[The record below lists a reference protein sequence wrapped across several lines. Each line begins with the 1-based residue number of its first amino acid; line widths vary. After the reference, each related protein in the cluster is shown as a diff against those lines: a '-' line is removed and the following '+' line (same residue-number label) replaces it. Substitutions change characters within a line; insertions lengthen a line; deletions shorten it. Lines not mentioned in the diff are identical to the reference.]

1 MKSIKIVFMG
11 SPAFSIPSLEA
22 LIHNFSVV
30 GVVTQPDKP
39 AGRGKEMK
47 SPPIKEIA
55 QNYGLNLIQPRKL
68 SDEGVFEVLI
78 DWNPDV
84 IVVVAFGQ
92 ILRKNV
98 LELPKYGCV
107 NIHGSLLPRWRGA
120 APIQTAIL
128 HGDDITGITIMKMD
142 EGVDT
147 GPILRQESVPITKSD
162 TSESLGNKLS
172 VIGADLLVKVLPDYI
187 RGKIQPQTQPEN
199 GVTYAPTLN
208 KEDGL
213 LEFNQSAKELDHK
226 IRAFYPWPGTYMT
239 INDERI
245 KIISASVLGDCN
257 FEIGQRAVQD
267 GYPVVG
273 TKKGALKLEMVQPA
287 GKKQM
292 SGKVFLNGFRNW

>member
-11 SPAFSIPSLEA
+11 SPEFSIPSLEA
-22 LIHNFSVV
+22 LIENFSVV

-39 AGRGKEMK
+39 AGRGKELK
-47 SPPIKEIA
+47 APPIKEIA
-55 QNYGLNLIQPRKL
+55 QQHGLNLIQPRKL
-68 SDEGVFEVLI
+68 SDEGVFDVLKNW
-78 DWNPDV
+78 DPDV
-84 IVVVAFGQ
+84 IIVVAFGQ

-120 APIQTAIL
+120 APIQTSIL
-128 HGDDITGITIMKMD
+128 HGDEMTGITIMKMD

-147 GPILRQESVPITKSD
+147 GPILQQEFVPITDVD
-162 TSESLGNKLS
+162 TSESLGRKLS
-172 VIGADLLVKVLPDYI
+172 VVGADLLVRVLPDYI
-187 RGKIQPQTQPEN
+187 GGKIKPQTQSED
-199 GVTYAPTLN
+199 GVSYAPTLK

-213 LEFNQSAKELDHK
+213 LVFNQTAKELDQK

-245 KIISASVLGDCN
+245 KVISASVQVECN
-257 FEIGQRAVQD
+257 LEIGQRAVCD
-267 GYPVVG
+267 GFPLVG
-273 TKKGALKLEMVQPA
+273 TRDGCLRLEMVQPA